1 MGLAKQDS
9 LQQPQIL
16 HKYIRTLK
24 TDVTNASF
32 IFHLGGT
39 PKNAKFSKVPSASKR
54 KERPPDGGTTQQPL
68 DPSVSMT
75 RSVLIKRLYWHLT
88 RPTP

>member
-32 IFHLGGT
+32 FISAARR
-39 PKNAKFSKVPSASKR
+39 KNAKFSKVPSASKR
-54 KERPPDGGTTQQPL
+54 KECPKMAARPSSL
-68 DPSVSMT
+68 W
-75 RSVLIKRLYWHLT
+75 IHLFQ
-88 RPTP
+88 